1 MLNAMKPGQ
10 SIRCTVT
17 KDIRVDDDY
26 STVMRLMRFDPAV
39 KRKLKSAQEH
49 RVRTLVIV
57 SRGKR
62 PWECREKSAQQVQ
75 AVKGATWTMR
85 WMPHVEKD
93 FACVEKYL
101 KVEAA

>member
-1 MLNAMKPGQ
+1 MLSSLKPGQ
-10 SIRCTVT
+10 TIRCTVT
-17 KDIRVDDDY
+17 KDIRVDDDV
-26 STVMRLMRFDPAV
+26 STVLRLMRFDPAV
-39 KRKLKSAQEH
+39 KRLLKSAQEH

-62 PWECREKSAQQVQ
+62 PWEVREKSAKQIQ

-85 WMPHVEKD
+85 WIPHVTKD
-93 FACVEKYL
+93 FAAVEKYL

>member
-1 MLNAMKPGQ
+1 MLKSLKPGQ

-17 KDIRVDDDY
+17 KDIRIDDDY
-26 STVMRLMRFDPAV
+26 STVLRLMRFDPKV
-39 KRKLKSAQEH
+39 KRLLKSAQEH

-62 PWECREKSAQQVQ
+62 PWEVREKSAKQVQ
-75 AVKGATWTMR
+75 AKKGAQWTMR

-93 FACVEKYL
+93 FAAVEKYL